1 MLKILIADD
10 HSIVRL
16 GTSLLLKDEFGEVE
30 IFEASNFEQVI
41 SLTSERQFDLILLD
55 INMPG
60 GDNLDMIPSIQLR
73 NKHVKILVFSSYD
86 ESVFAM
92 RYIQAGASGYLSK
105 DTEEE
110 VVIHAVK
117 TVLKGDKYIS
127 DKLVQQQLNNI
138 SNQKNEIATLS
149 DREWEI
155 LNLLVKG
162 NSTSEI
168 AHLLNLRLNT
178 ISTYKVRIFQKLNVN
193 NIVELIEKV
202 KLNKMI

>member
-16 GTSLLLKDEFGEVE
+16 GTSLLLKDDLGE
-30 IFEASNFEQVI
+30 IDIREANNFHQVLELVKSNF
-41 SLTSERQFDLILLD
+41 FDLILLD

-60 GDNLDMIPSIQLR
+60 GDNLEMITSILKIQPD
-73 NKHVKILVFSSYD
+73 VKILVFSSYD

-92 RYIQAGASGYLSK
+92 RYIQKGAFGYLGK

-110 VVIHAVK
+110 VVLKAVN
-117 TVLKGDKYIS
+117 TVLSGNKYIS
-127 DKLVQQQLNNI
+127 EKIVQSQLVNFSGN
-138 SNQKNEIATLS
+138 KNDLS
-149 DREWEI
+149 SLSEREWEI

-162 NSTSEI
+162 QSTSEI
-168 AHLLNLRLNT
+168 AQNLNLRLNT
-178 ISTYKVRIFQKLNVN
+178 ISTYKVRIFQKMNVN

-202 KLNKMI
+202 KLNKLL